1 MTADETKPTISVSK
15 AQLTDEELGALVTV
29 LAAVLQ
35 PAGNPHAPE
44 QSVMAFGWKSYWRP
58 IREPFLPGQ
67 AAWRGSIRR
76 Y

>member
-1 MTADETKPTISVSK
+1 VTAGETKPTISVSK
-15 AQLTDEELGALVTV
+15 AQLTDEELGALVAV

-35 PAGNPHAPE
+35 PAGNPHTPE

-58 IREPFLPGQ
+58 IREPFMPGQ
-67 AAWRGSIRR
+67 AAWRGSLRR